1 MKSIWPC
8 AGFMSFRPLYAQIE
22 LAFARAPVGSP
33 EPEKATP
40 GVPGGPFTS
49 PARAALAISAATI
62 AAQIA
67 AASFL
72 RIPSSLSPLGDVD
85 GIYGGKKSSSTSL
98 LDDAEESARPGSG
111 GHGRKSH
118 SVGGQEKASQRS
130 WFS

>member
-1 MKSIWPC
+1 
-8 AGFMSFRPLYAQIE
+8 MSFSPLYAQIE

-49 PARAALAISAATI
+49 PARAALAVSAVTI

-72 RIPSSLSPLGDVD
+72 RIPSSLSPLEMD
-85 GIYGGKKSSSTSL
+85 GTYAGKNSSSTFDLVAQEPRVDRRLERAST
-98 LDDAEESARPGSG
+98 GSG
-111 GHGRKSH
+111 S
-118 SVGGQEKASQRS
+118 AL
-130 WFS
+130 